1 MVFKNCSPPFKK
13 CYYQDQSASYNLNQ
27 PIMCTSSSC
36 LQHLQTGRAQRP
48 QPEIHLQSLLNTFQN
63 ARTCRLH
70 MLIISIAFSFGIF
83 PKSRNQITMSSGR
96 QFLVG
101 NPVILSFCF
110 RSYDSTQQTIQS
122 KEPYQIGSK
131 YLPIIPVSL
140 SFLLPNFQL
149 EVNSSAL
156 TGGFLFGTSAFVG
169 VSRSIG
175 KRHLAGRFTV
185 SLFGDGSTYAQITS
199 Y

>member
-27 PIMCTSSSC
+27 PIICTSSSC

-101 NPVILSFCF
+101 NPVILSFCKGHMTQRNKQSNQKNHIRIRF
-110 RSYDSTQQTIQS
+110 QICSFQDSGFHFHS
-122 KEPYQIGSK
+122 C
-131 YLPIIPVSL
+131 SL
-140 SFLLPNFQL
+140 STASKLSL
-149 EVNSSAL
+149 EVNSSL
-156 TGGFLFGTSAFVG
+156 
-169 VSRSIG
+169 
-175 KRHLAGRFTV
+175 
-185 SLFGDGSTYAQITS
+185 
-199 Y
+199 